1 MEGKKNDLLERIA
14 ADPMF
19 GLTIDELNA
28 IMEPKNFVGRAPQQT
43 EEYINGYVKPVIEE
57 NKELIEESG
66 EAVRV

>member
-1 MEGKKNDLLERIA
+1 
-14 ADPMF
+14 MF